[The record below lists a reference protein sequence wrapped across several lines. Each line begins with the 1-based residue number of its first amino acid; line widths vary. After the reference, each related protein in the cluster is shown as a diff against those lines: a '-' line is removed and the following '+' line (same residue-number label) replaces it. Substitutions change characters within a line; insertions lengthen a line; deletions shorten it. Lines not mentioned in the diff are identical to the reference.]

1 MDFMQDYQHSSPGQI
16 HTSDLG
22 KNEFEG
28 SSEFSNAFV
37 FHYDTWMSELQD
49 TEDTL
54 QRFAAT
60 PGDGP
65 EGSFQRRN
73 EARQVQQA
81 GTEYFNKRPELQVL
95 AKEFMKAKNQLY
107 DRQREAGTKMG
118 FNHVYGPARD
128 EYKPEGIFVSQ
139 EQHIQRSAGTV
150 PSFLQERTQW
160 DDDNPGA
167 SPKLEGNGWTL
178 YQDNSWEFGQLN
190 TSEQLHDMMQKIE
203 ESGDADYIGTEHY
216 RSEDQRGYLAQKA
229 YTRYLYGKINEFGGF
244 DYINKKDFWD
254 ASWADKQQK
263 EIYQKNAQDYEWGL
277 DPMYSEEDDKDLPP
291 QAYGIGLGDDWGHT
305 PQLVLKHTDD
315 WTEGSLFGRPDW
327 IADTRYGSNMVYD
340 DGSLVLDKQAYNRAR
355 LQDAG
360 IITDNTSSDPDYIA
374 GRFQDEETFRG
385 LDTPDEPEPEPEPAA
400 QPEGD
405 VPFVID
411 PVTLD
416 RVPMEWADGAWNIP
430 LDVLH
435 TAFSHAKGF
444 DKKITHWGG
453 STDFDYAR
461 RDNAVM
467 LGGGYYSRDGIVW
480 GPDGKAVP
488 AHGGYAPEGSISA
501 MEWELEHAH
510 KDEPDPEVDPHK
522 DDPPKV
528 DPVDPEKGG
537 KPPPGPD
544 PGKPAPVVPDPVVP
558 DPVVPDPV
566 VPDPV
571 QVVPDETDG
580 ASHPHQEFE
589 HHGVLDWA
597 PDRTAPTHLNLQSI
611 FAR

>member
-1 MDFMQDYQHSSPGQI
+1 
-16 HTSDLG
+16 
-22 KNEFEG
+22 
-28 SSEFSNAFV
+28 
-37 FHYDTWMSELQD
+37 
-49 TEDTL
+49 
-54 QRFAAT
+54 
-60 PGDGP
+60 
-65 EGSFQRRN
+65 
-73 EARQVQQA
+73 
-81 GTEYFNKRPELQVL
+81 
-95 AKEFMKAKNQLY
+95 
-107 DRQREAGTKMG
+107 
-118 FNHVYGPARD
+118 
-128 EYKPEGIFVSQ
+128 
-139 EQHIQRSAGTV
+139 
-150 PSFLQERTQW
+150 
-160 DDDNPGA
+160 
-167 SPKLEGNGWTL
+167 
-178 YQDNSWEFGQLN
+178 
-190 TSEQLHDMMQKIE
+190 
-203 ESGDADYIGTEHY
+203 
-216 RSEDQRGYLAQKA
+216 
-229 YTRYLYGKINEFGGF
+229 
-244 DYINKKDFWD
+244 
-254 ASWADKQQK
+254 
-263 EIYQKNAQDYEWGL
+263 
-277 DPMYSEEDDKDLPP
+277 
-291 QAYGIGLGDDWGHT
+291 
-305 PQLVLKHTDD
+305 
-315 WTEGSLFGRPDW
+315 
-327 IADTRYGSNMVYD
+327 
-340 DGSLVLDKQAYNRAR
+340 
-355 LQDAG
+355 
-360 IITDNTSSDPDYIA
+360 
-374 GRFQDEETFRG
+374 
-385 LDTPDEPEPEPEPAA
+385 
-400 QPEGD
+400 